1 MERAI
6 RLTNEE
12 YPGASGLRPKS
23 RLRRALSPFAVRD
36 PVLEYRCYA
45 GLRQPPCLF
54 RVAVLRQRVEGVEP
68 LAHVVVHQDYGAAAR
83 LGAVKR

>member
-23 RLRRALSPFAVRD
+23 RLRRAPSHSPSGTQYSNIAR
-36 PVLEYRCYA
+36 YA
-45 GLRQPPCLF
+45 GLREPPCLF

-68 LAHVVVHQDYGAAAR
+68 LAYVVVHQDYGAAAR